1 MANTSYGNGSA
12 PYAEAGSVLS
22 RTHWGGPDA
31 DRDLH
36 IEMYEKLI
44 DQSFAVDSLF
54 RSSGLTNFKSTQN
67 QSNTYRGDRIGNV
80 AVKGRKSGE
89 ALDVSRIQNEK
100 FLITVDTVSYVASA
114 VDYQDDWT
122 SPDFQQNYAFEHAV
136 AHAKSF
142 DTAHM
147 IKLIHATNWV
157 ADTNLTNFS
166 NGIVKDC
173 SSWGGASPSN
183 KEEKAD
189 ILVDFHSQ
197 CLEDFTKR
205 DLGGSLA
212 EFVTLVRPEVFTLL
226 MNHKKLMNVQF
237 MGNEGYNNFAMR
249 RVAMVNGIRII
260 ETPRFPTKNTAI
272 TNHHLGSAFNLTQA
286 LSNIDVLIFNPR
298 LTLLTVEAK
307 PMTVDFWNDK
317 PNFANRLDSYTMYTV
332 GVRRGDACAGI
343 KMPTTY

>member
-1 MANTSYGNGSA
+1 MANTSYGNVSA

-22 RTHWGGPDA
+22 RAHWGGPDA

-36 IEMYEKLI
+36 LETYEKLI

-80 AVKGRKSGE
+80 TVKGRKSGE
-89 ALDVSRIQNEK
+89 ALEVSRIQNEK
-100 FLITVDTVSYVASA
+100 FLITVDTVSYVTTA

-136 AHAKSF
+136 AHAKAF
-142 DTAHM
+142 DTAHI

-157 ADTNLTNFS
+157 ADANLTNFS

-173 SSWGGASPSN
+173 SAWGGGSPTT
-183 KEEKAD
+183 KAD
-189 ILVDFHSQ
+189 KAEILVDFHSQ

-205 DLGGSLA
+205 DLGGSLT
-212 EFVTLVRPEVFTLL
+212 EFVTLVRPEIFTLL
-226 MNHKKLMNVQF
+226 LNHNKLMNVQF

-249 RVAMVNGIRII
+249 RVAMVNGMRVI
-260 ETPRFPTKNTAI
+260 ETPRFPAKNTAI
-272 TNHHLGSAFNLTQA
+272 TTHHLGTSFNLTQA
-286 LSNIDVLIFNPR
+286 MSNIDVLIFNPR
-298 LTLLTVEAK
+298 LTLLTVEAQ
-307 PMTVDFWNDK
+307 PMVVDFWNDR
-317 PNFANRLDSYTMYTV
+317 PNFANRLDTYCMYTV

-343 KMPTTY
+343 KMPTSY